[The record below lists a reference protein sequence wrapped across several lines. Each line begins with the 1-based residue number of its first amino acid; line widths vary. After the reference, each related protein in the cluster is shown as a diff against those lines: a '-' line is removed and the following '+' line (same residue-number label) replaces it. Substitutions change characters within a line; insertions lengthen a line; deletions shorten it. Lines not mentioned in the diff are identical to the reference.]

1 MTSHYRDPRAP
12 APNVPRRV
20 GTAAVIERDGA
31 FLLERRRDDGSW
43 GFVGGRV
50 DDNETVLAA
59 LHREVLEETGLG
71 ISRATLFGVFSDPT
85 RVVAYPD
92 GNVCQV
98 LQIVFLVVPVEG
110 DEPVASDES
119 LELRWIGRNEL
130 RRLELWPV
138 HRPIRDAFL
147 ARPKGVVVE

>member
-1 MTSHYRDPRAP
+1 MPSYYRDPRAP

-20 GTAAVIERDGA
+20 GTAALIERDGA

-50 DDNETVLAA
+50 EDDETVLAA
-59 LHREVLEETGLG
+59 LHREVLEETGLR
-71 ISRATLFGVFSDPT
+71 IAQSTLFGVFSDPT
-85 RVVAYPD
+85 RVTAYPD

-98 LQIVFLVVPVEG
+98 LSIVFLVAPVEG

-119 LELRWIGRNEL
+119 LELRWVSRGELGRF
-130 RRLELWPV
+130 ELWPV

-147 ARPKGVVVE
+147 AEPSEIVVA

>member
-1 MTSHYRDPRAP
+1 MPSYYRDPQAP
-12 APNVPRRV
+12 MPNVPRRV
-20 GTAAVIERDGA
+20 GTTALIERDGA

-50 DDNETVLAA
+50 HDDETVLAA
-59 LHREVLEETGLG
+59 LHREVLEETGLR
-71 ISRATLFGVFSDPT
+71 IARATLLGVFSDPT

-98 LQIVFLVVPVEG
+98 LSIVFLVVPVEG
-110 DEPVASDES
+110 DEPVASEES
-119 LELRWIGRNEL
+119 LELRWVGRDEL
-130 RRLELWPV
+130 GKLELWPV

-147 ARPKGVVVE
+147 AGPGGVVVE

>member
-1 MTSHYRDPRAP
+1 MPSYYRDPRAP

-20 GTAAVIERDGA
+20 GTAALIEREGS

-50 DDNETVLAA
+50 DDDETVLAA
-59 LHREVLEETGLG
+59 LHREVLEETALR
-71 ISRATLFGVFSDPT
+71 IAEATLFGVFSDPT
-85 RVVAYPD
+85 RVIAYPD

-98 LQIVFLVVPVEG
+98 LSIVFLVVPMEG

-119 LELRWIGRNEL
+119 LELRWVSHGEL
-130 RRLELWPV
+130 RTLELWPV
-138 HRPIRDAFL
+138 HRPIRDAWL
-147 ARPKGVVVE
+147 AGPTGVVVA